1 LTWVLSRTALF
12 FALLLAVTARLG
24 AADFEIGPQD
34 GAVNEG
40 SHPAHSA
47 AAAPAGAITSDYPVR
62 LDAGDVPTAYG
73 LPKFGLVTDLRF
85 YDGGGILTKAYLG
98 LHRRLF
104 IGGAVD
110 VRNAVGSG
118 MLTMTRDDAQLLGR
132 LVLLTEDESI
142 PAVALG
148 YDGPAYEHGTARGV
162 YLSASKEVPTSL
174 AYFQVHAGVNSGQVD
189 TFKADRDLRASAAL
203 TTAIH
208 DVGAF
213 TEIDQVL
220 DPIGPR
226 WNAGLE
232 FNFSPIV
239 VALELRDL
247 GGFRPG
253 TPVSRM
259 LRLSYTGQL

>member
-1 LTWVLSRTALF
+1 
-12 FALLLAVTARLG
+12 
-24 AADFEIGPQD
+24 
-34 GAVNEG
+34 
-40 SHPAHSA
+40 
-47 AAAPAGAITSDYPVR
+47 
-62 LDAGDVPTAYG
+62 
-73 LPKFGLVTDLRF
+73 
-85 YDGGGILTKAYLG
+85 
-98 LHRRLF
+98 
-104 IGGAVD
+104 
-110 VRNAVGSG
+110 
-118 MLTMTRDDAQLLGR
+118 MTRDDAQLLGR